1 MRGLVLVAAIAVIA
15 PAAAAAP
22 PAPRPSVSAIVLPTR
37 RADAP
42 RLAALAERIAER
54 VRERLG
60 GQRGALRPA
69 SADVAARLARAREL
83 LLDAKIDEAAATYD
97 LALDAA
103 DQVPGTVDAA
113 ALVGAHV
120 ARAQI
125 ALARGE
131 AERADAL
138 LRRVLRWDGDFTA
151 TGDEATPVVQERLA
165 RLREPPAA
173 AIDPA
178 DLGDACR
185 QVDTLVV
192 VRAAPL
198 GAIELARFDA
208 CRPVAALVVQGAPDE
223 ALVLDR
229 LAPARIERRATAA
242 PLYRRPWFWI
252 ALSAVAVTG
261 AGMWAITEARDEG
274 GYDVAIHF

>member
-22 PAPRPSVSAIVLPTR
+22 PPTVAAVVLPTR

-42 RLAALAERIAER
+42 RLAALAERIAAR
-54 VRERLG
+54 VRDRRG
-60 GQRGALRPA
+60 GQRGAIRPA
-69 SADVAARLARAREL
+69 STDVAARLARAREL

-113 ALVGAHV
+113 ALVSAHV

-138 LRRVLRWDGDFTA
+138 LRRVLRWDGDFTT

-165 RLREPPAA
+165 RLREPAA

-198 GAIELARFDA
+198 GAIELARFDG

-229 LAPARIERRATAA
+229 LAPARLERRATAA
-242 PLYRRPWFWI
+242 PFYRRPWFWI

-261 AGMWAITEARDEG
+261 GGVWAITEARDEG